1 VAASRTPKLKKP
13 KKDAWGQR
21 EMLLLI
27 QGKDTGRRRRRS
39 LPGDG

>member
-1 VAASRTPKLKKP
+1 MAASRTPKLKKP

-27 QGKDTGRRRRRS
+27 QGKDTGKEKAKEPPR
-39 LPGDG
+39 